1 MTITTDNYESW
12 FYRYSEGE
20 LNESERREVEAFAAQ
35 HPALADEL
43 SLYDPG
49 LKLQAA
55 PMVYADK
62 EHLMRREQRI
72 VPLWRWAVAACLAAT
87 MVTVVWLF
95 AFDRQADGPIVA
107 QATLPQPLPVQQPAT
122 ATETTIVVDDAAPM
136 AAKRHR
142 PYSAARVS
150 TLSPKPAE
158 TAKAD
163 PTADVV
169 AAEPV
174 SPLAEEPLPAVAVN
188 DEPIV
193 VIHHEIYVVAD
204 TEQPV
209 TVEEGT
215 ATDEPESG
223 IEGILAFG
231 RSLGARLR
239 AERLRIQ
246 GETRVALASL

>member
-55 PMVYADK
+55 PIVYADK
-62 EHLMRREQRI
+62 ERLMHREQRT

-95 AFDRQADGPIVA
+95 TFDRQADGPIVA
-107 QATLPQPLPVQQPAT
+107 QATLPQPLPEQQPAT
-122 ATETTIVVDDAAPM
+122 VAEPATVVESSTPVIT
-136 AAKRHR
+136 KRHR
-142 PYSAARVS
+142 PHSTARFS
-150 TLSPKPAE
+150 TLSSKPTE

-174 SPLAEEPLPAVAVN
+174 SPLAEEPLPAVAVK
-188 DEPIV
+188 DEPTV
-193 VIHHEIYVVAD
+193 VIYHEIYVVA
-204 TEQPV
+204 EAEPL
-209 TVEEGT
+209 TVEENT
-215 ATDEPESG
+215 ATAEPESG
-223 IEGILAFG
+223 IESLFAFG

>member
-1 MTITTDNYESW
+1 MHW
-12 FYRYSEGE
+12 
-20 LNESERREVEAFAAQ
+20 
-35 HPALADEL
+35 
-43 SLYDPG
+43 
-49 LKLQAA
+49 
-55 PMVYADK
+55 
-62 EHLMRREQRI
+62 EQRN

-95 AFDRQADGPIVA
+95 TFDRQADGPIVA
-107 QATLPQPLPVQQPAT
+107 QATLPQPLPEQQPETVAEPAT
-122 ATETTIVVDDAAPM
+122 VVESSTPVIT
-136 AAKRHR
+136 KRHR

-204 TEQPV
+204 TEPV